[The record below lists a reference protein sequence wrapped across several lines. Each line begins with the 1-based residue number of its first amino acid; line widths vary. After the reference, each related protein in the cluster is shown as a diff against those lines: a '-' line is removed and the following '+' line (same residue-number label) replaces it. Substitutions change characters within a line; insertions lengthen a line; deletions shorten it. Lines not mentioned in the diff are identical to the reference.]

1 MYSKIKCVQ
10 KNQFEYTFLMLVL
23 YSYLSKNYQYFNILI
38 SIAKKPIIENSI
50 RISLKET
57 RTLLDQQCL
66 CYEHRGEEA
75 PQGSGFRQLPIGLS
89 LNSTVV

>member
-1 MYSKIKCVQ
+1 
-10 KNQFEYTFLMLVL
+10 MLVFIFIKE
-23 YSYLSKNYQYFNILI
+23 LSEYFNILI

-57 RTLLDQQCL
+57 KTLLDQQCL

>member
-1 MYSKIKCVQ
+1 MHFCDTSTVFIFIK
-10 KNQFEYTFLMLVL
+10 E
-23 YSYLSKNYQYFNILI
+23 LSEDFNILI

-57 RTLLDQQCL
+57 KTLLDQQCL

>member
-1 MYSKIKCVQ
+1 
-10 KNQFEYTFLMLVL
+10 MLIL
-23 YSYLSKNYQYFNILI
+23 YSFLSKELSEYFNILI

-57 RTLLDQQCL
+57 KTLLDQQCL

-75 PQGSGFRQLPIGLS
+75 PQGSGFPSVTYGLS